1 LILNWDGKE
10 RYKKYKFNKRIK
22 YAQIDPNY
30 INWMDLNMINNSMAA
45 KEPTKA
51 AAKVQHQNAFLG
63 AEGFVLFWGVGMSS
77 VLAKTTGIP
86 TAIGTKSP

>member
-1 LILNWDGKE
+1 VVFDDKKFLILNWDGQE

-51 AAKVQHQNAFLG
+51 AAKYSTKMLFWVQR
-63 AEGFVLFWGVGMSS
+63 VLFFFGG
-77 VLAKTTGIP
+77 LG
-86 TAIGTKSP
+86 